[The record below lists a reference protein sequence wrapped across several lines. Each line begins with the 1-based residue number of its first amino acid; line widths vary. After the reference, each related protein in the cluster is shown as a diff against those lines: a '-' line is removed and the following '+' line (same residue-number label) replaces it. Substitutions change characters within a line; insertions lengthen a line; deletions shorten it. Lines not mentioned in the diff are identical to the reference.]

1 MRNKAKNIEHER
13 VRYVKSWYKW
23 KQKKHK
29 LVPAEFNVNATLITF
44 HQEWSS
50 KIFRLLKLILFN
62 HQDFKNT
69 NILLDNL

>member
-1 MRNKAKNIEHER
+1 MDTKKN
-13 VRYVKSWYKW
+13 
-23 KQKKHK
+23 HK
-29 LVPAEFNVNATLITF
+29 LVPAEFNINATLITF

-62 HQDFKNT
+62 HQDFQNT